1 MSNVRK
7 FFSIGDRDSLPVHRE
22 ASAREDAWDVEQSWI
37 VEAPAGSGKTEL
49 LMQRFLRLLARVE
62 QPEQVLAITFTRKAA
77 AEMRDRILESL
88 RDAQEDAPLDPAAA
102 HKLQTRKFAL
112 EALEADARLGWNLV
126 RQPQRFNIR
135 TIDSLCSEITNRLPV
150 LSRLGAEMRPVDDAS
165 DLYVAAAQ
173 AALEEVGGGDVR
185 LRAAVRSLLLH
196 LDNRM
201 EKAVELLADML
212 GSRDQWGHD
221 FPIDQERSDEELD
234 TIIREKFETP
244 LRQSCDETLQR
255 AFQLLPEKNWEQIFD
270 LARFAGWKL
279 ESSGKKNI
287 FRDLLDTS
295 GAPPCHHEHLAQ
307 WKSAARLLLTNECS
321 LRKPRGVS
329 IQLGFEAKQPRTLEF
344 KALLDSLQGEDRL
357 VRALGKVI
365 VLPPA
370 CYTEQQ
376 RVILRSSFLLLRRAL
391 AHLKFA
397 FAQTGSSD
405 FVEISLAAN
414 QALNDEQDSLAL
426 AFGTAIQHLLVDEM
440 QDTSI
445 PQFEMFSK
453 LVQGWDGHGQTV
465 FLVGDPKQS
474 IYRFRH
480 VEVELFARARRD
492 GLGGV
497 SLKPLRLSSNFRS
510 RASLVRQTN
519 EAFARIFENEA
530 EEESDGVEFE
540 PSEAA
545 HGEEETER
553 LFWHPHVQR
562 AQNASEDA
570 NGQVEEDPC
579 AVEARQVCEVIE
591 RHRMQSAPGERRPSV
606 AVLVRARSHVAPI
619 LKEMRA
625 RGIPYRA
632 VEMDTL
638 PDRQPILDALAIA
651 RSLLHPAD
659 RVAWL
664 AVLRAPWCGLA
675 LADLLA
681 LCGNDDPQWN
691 RKTVMELFRD
701 RSSLLSEDGR
711 TRAERVLRAMDSAR
725 EQSGRERFSTLVE
738 RIWHTLGGPHCISKQ
753 ELPAIQEFF
762 GMLDKLQNENGWP
775 MAAQLEERIRHLYAP
790 PAATEDS
797 PVEVLTLFKAKG
809 LEWDVVLLP
818 GLHRSPR
825 RNAPRLAEW
834 MEQVSRCE
842 GNAGSEAV
850 SRVFLA
856 PIKHVAE
863 EKEPIGDWIR
873 TARSEGDRAEL
884 KRVLYVGCT
893 RARLEVHLF
902 AQCREVKSGEL
913 GKARAQTLLHT
924 AWPVA
929 EAIFARHASK
939 TLHGDSTAG
948 TILEMPS
955 TPPFSTGWPARELPG
970 YLESIAAAGAT
981 YESGESNPK
990 IRLKNFQRLRG
1001 DWQPPPALLDVPL
1014 APQFAWQ
1021 ADIGDDGS
1029 DEGLTAFQRPQGSW
1043 RARVFGTVLHAF
1055 LEPVSAILAQHT
1067 EPNAVAQA
1075 IDRLAQPIRLQLLRS
1090 GHSPIEAG
1098 REATRILAALH
1109 SVARDENGRWI
1120 LAHHSHP
1127 MAVPGVSSGLGF
1139 EVPLTA
1145 LNRNVMRSIRIDRM
1159 FLAGVAPMASGEEA
1173 LWIVD
1178 FKTASYGL
1186 AHVEEFLLEERKQYA
1201 EQMQMYGDIARA
1213 TYPSDRV
1220 VRLGLYYP
1228 LLSRFLWWPH
1238 ESVS

>member
-1 MSNVRK
+1 MSSVHR
-7 FFSIGDRDSLPVHRE
+7 FPSIEDRDSLPVHRE

-37 VEAPAGSGKTEL
+37 VDAPAGSGKTEL

-62 QPEQVLAITFTRKAA
+62 QPEEVLAITFTRKAA

-88 RDAQEDAPLDPAAA
+88 RDAQRAAPLDSDAA

-112 EALEADARLGWNLV
+112 EALETNAKLGWNLV
-126 RQPQRFNIR
+126 RQPHRLNIR

-165 DLYVAAAQ
+165 DVYVAAAQ
-173 AALEEVGGGDVR
+173 AALEEVGGSDVR

-201 EKAVELLADML
+201 ETAVGLLADML
-212 GSRDQWGHD
+212 SSRDQWGRD
-221 FPIDQERSDEELD
+221 FPIDRERSDKELD
-234 TIIREKFETP
+234 MIIREKFEAP
-244 LRQSCDETLQR
+244 LRQSCDETLQL
-255 AFQLLPEKNWEQIFD
+255 AFQFLPEKNWEQIFD
-270 LARFAGWKL
+270 LARFAGGKL
-279 ESSGKKNI
+279 DSSGIRNI
-287 FRDLLDTS
+287 FSDLLHTC
-295 GAPPCHHEHLAQ
+295 GVPPCNHQQLAA
-307 WKSAARLLLTNECS
+307 WKAAARLLLTNECC

-344 KALLDSLQGEDRL
+344 KALLDSLQGEERL

-365 VLPPA
+365 GLPPA

-376 RVILRSSFLLLRRAL
+376 RIILRSSFLLLRRAL

-405 FVEISLAAN
+405 FVEISMAAN
-414 QALNDEQDSLAL
+414 QALDDEPDSLAL

-445 PQFEMFSK
+445 TQFEMLSK
-453 LVQGWDGHGQTV
+453 LVRGWDGHSQTV

-480 VEVELFARARRD
+480 VEVELFARARRE

-497 SLKPLRLSSNFRS
+497 RLKPLRLHSNFRS
-510 RASLVRQTN
+510 QASLVRQTN

-530 EEESDGVEFE
+530 EEDAIGFE
-540 PSEAA
+540 PSEAT
-545 HGEEETER
+545 HREEETER

-570 NGQVEEDPC
+570 SAQDEEDPG
-579 AVEARQVCEVIE
+579 AVEARQVCEAIE
-591 RHRMQSAPGERRPSV
+591 RHRMQTASGERRPSI
-606 AVLVRARSHVAPI
+606 AILVRARSHVAPI

-638 PDRQPILDALAIA
+638 PDRQPILDVLAIA
-651 RSLLHPAD
+651 RSLLHSAD

-664 AVLRAPWCGLA
+664 AVLRAPWCGLT
-675 LADLLA
+675 LKDLLA
-681 LCGNDDPQWN
+681 LCGNDDSQWN
-691 RKTVMELFRD
+691 RKTVMELFRQ
-701 RSSLLSEDGR
+701 RTSLLSADGR
-711 TRAERVLRAMDSAR
+711 RRADRALRAMEAAR
-725 EQSGRERFSTLVE
+725 EQSLRERFSTLVE
-738 RIWHTLGGPHCISKQ
+738 RIWHTLGGPHCIPEQ
-753 ELPAIQEFF
+753 ELPVIHEFF
-762 GMLDKLQNENGWP
+762 RMLDKLENENGWP
-775 MAAQLEERIRHLYAP
+775 TAAQLEERIGDLYAP

-797 PVEVLTLFKAKG
+797 PVEVLTLYKAKG

-818 GLHRSPR
+818 GLHRSSR

-834 MEQVSRCE
+834 MEQISRRE
-842 GNAGSEAV
+842 GNAGSDAV

-863 EKEPIGDWIR
+863 EKEAIGDWIR
-873 TARSEGDRAEL
+873 IARSESDRAEL
-884 KRVLYVGCT
+884 KRLLYVGCT
-893 RARLEVHLF
+893 RARLEVHMF
-902 AQCREVKSGEL
+902 AQCREVKNGEL
-913 GKARAQTLLHT
+913 GKARVQTLLHT

-929 EAIFARHASK
+929 EAIFAQHAST
-939 TLHGDSTAG
+939 TLSGHIAARK
-948 TILEMPS
+948 IVEMPS
-955 TPPFSTGWPARELPG
+955 VPPFPSARPGSELPG
-970 YLESIAAAGAT
+970 RLESIAAGRAAV
-981 YESGESNPK
+981 ESHPM

-1001 DWQPPPALLDVPL
+1001 DWQAPPALADVPMV
-1014 APQFAWQ
+1014 PSFAWHS
-1021 ADIGDDGS
+1021 DIGEDGS
-1029 DEGLTAFQRPQGSW
+1029 DEERPAFNRPQGSW

-1055 LEPVSAILAQHT
+1055 LEPLATILAQHT
-1067 EPNAVAQA
+1067 ESDAVTQA
-1075 IDRLAQPIRLQLLRS
+1075 IDQLAQPIRLQLLSS
-1090 GHSPIEAG
+1090 GHSPTEAG
-1098 REATRILAALH
+1098 KEATRILASLQ

-1120 LAHHSHP
+1120 LAPHSSP
-1127 MAVPGVSSGLGF
+1127 IAAQGVSSSGLGF

-1145 LNRNVMRSIRIDRM
+1145 LSRNAMRSVRVDRM
-1159 FLAGVAPMASGEEA
+1159 FVAGESPMAAGEKA

-1186 AHVEEFLLEERKQYA
+1186 AHVEEFFIEERKQYA
-1201 EQMQMYGDIARA
+1201 EQMQLYGDIARA
-1213 TYPSDRV
+1213 AYPGDRV